1 MVPYHGINHDQYG
14 AASDALKQNI
24 GKNPVLS
31 ENLQSLVPLV
41 AKEIVKLEVQA
52 DRHEFIRDVYNEYDM
67 GYGENVRVAFENAV
81 LAHSMTIRPDYRS
94 EPTLEFIHEAFTPVN
109 ESNAKMGWNKGTK
122 SSRNEYKAKQSL
134 NKASDVT
141 TAIDR
146 RISGKAGPKT
156 KNIHRKASSGN
167 KQYKAAKRAGVSW
180 LKEETPVNESNA
192 KMGWNKGTKSS
203 RNEYKAKQSLNKAS
217 DVTTAIDRR
226 ISGKAG
232 PKTKNIHRKASS
244 GNKQYKA
251 AKRAGVSW
259 LKEEEAINEILPL
272 VESLSD
278 LDFDALLLVIS
289 EDQKQ
294 SIFNLMEQDLNNTI
308 EVILEDLDTLSDEDL
323 DSLDITEDDLETIDD
338 LYEILD
344 DVQDDEEEELSEGI
358 FSDAKAAASSAKNN
372 KKTTLNRSA
381 ASRARL
387 GNRNRA
393 GLIKRGVNKLQ
404 KIANK
409 ASVAY
414 GKASYAAGNTGRN
427 IRAAASGAKAYGSA
441 VKTGV
446 KNAVTNAAR
455 RAKDSVV
462 NKFNKMKS
470 GVSNGAKAAWRGI
483 KRFGSKI
490 ASKAKYAVGKGVNA
504 LRSAGDY
511 AKKVDAKRSG
521 ANTPIAKAK
530 AGNTLRLKLRRSG
543 KYSKP
548 TKLAQPTPKPA
559 IKKRKT
565 SPKAKPE

>member
-94 EPTLEFIHEAFTPVN
+94 EPTLEFIHEAF
-109 ESNAKMGWNKGTK
+109 
-122 SSRNEYKAKQSL
+122 
-134 NKASDVT
+134 
-141 TAIDR
+141 
-146 RISGKAGPKT
+146 
-156 KNIHRKASSGN
+156 
-167 KQYKAAKRAGVSW
+167 
-180 LKEETPVNESNA
+180 TPVNESNA